1 MNENELKQIFD
12 ALDDDVK
19 PFAYDTLDEYLYFKN
34 QIDKLRKLPLI
45 RVSEKNPQKQE
56 ITPAGKLIKDY
67 SQVLDAKRA
76 TLLRLL
82 YRVENT
88 AADEL
93 MQKLAEFE
101 EGNNERKRSSI
112 QV

>member
-1 MNENELKQIFD
+1 MSDLTRVFDELSD
-12 ALDDDVK
+12 ELK
-19 PFAYDTLDEYLYFKN
+19 PFAYDTLDEYLYFQE
-34 QIDKLRKLPLI
+34 QIKKLKKLPLI

-67 SQVLDAKRA
+67 SNVLDAKRT

-82 YRVENT
+82 YKIEST

-93 MQKLAEFE
+93 LAKLSEYE
-101 EGNNERKRSSI
+101 
-112 QV
+112 